1 VSVPPATPTV
11 LEKSATTTDPVPGPG
26 ADGRG
31 GAPATTST
39 RGILGDASLP
49 FVLRR
54 RAPVHPAVA
63 ERVERHWST
72 RWDLRGRDGHV
83 QRILPHPCVNLVVH
97 DGVVLVHGVPTGI
110 DARPLR
116 GRGCAIGTKFRP
128 GAFAAL
134 STIPAGAL
142 RDEPATLERAFGAD
156 GRTLEEQVLDLAPD
170 EDAVWAAVEA
180 FLLPRLPG
188 CDPAFALVGAVAADM
203 LGRSPDARIPDI
215 ARDHAV
221 SPRTLQ
227 RAFRETVG
235 VSPKWVLSRYRL
247 HVAAERLAAGDDGDL
262 ARLALELG
270 YADQAHF
277 TGDFRATVG
286 VTPSAYARACRD
298 AAAG

>member
-1 VSVPPATPTV
+1 
-11 LEKSATTTDPVPGPG
+11 LEKTATGG
-26 ADGRG
+26 A

-54 RAPVHPAVA
+54 VLPGPETADRI
-63 ERVERHWST
+63 ERHWST
-72 RWDLRGRDGHV
+72 RWDLRGRDPHV
-83 QRILPHPCVNLVVH
+83 QRILPHPSVNLVVH
-97 DGVVLVHGVPTGI
+97 DGVVRVHGVPRGI
-110 DARPLR
+110 DRRPLQ
-116 GRGCAIGTKFRP
+116 GHGCAIGTKFRP

-134 STIPAGAL
+134 STLPAAEL
-142 RDEPATLERAFGAD
+142 RDVPATLEDAFGPD
-156 GRTLEEQVLDLAPD
+156 GRVLEQELLDLAPD
-170 EDAVWAAVEA
+170 EDAVWAAVERFVA
-180 FLLPRLPG
+180 PRVPDR
-188 CDPAFALVGAVAADM
+188 DPAFALVRAVAADM

-247 HVAAERLAAGDDGDL
+247 HVAAERLAADPEPDL
-262 ARLALELG
+262 AALALELG

-277 TGDFRATVG
+277 TGDFGATVG
-286 VTPSAYARACRD
+286 VTPSAYARACR
-298 AAAG
+298 AAAV